1 MFKKKKKKK
10 KRIVEVEHKTHIKV
24 HVIESTTLPP
34 HECTINIYKY
44 TCPLTSQYLHRRG
57 LINPIGVC
65 HLSQCKD
72 VMIMTHGVDGGGG
85 KAMISQAER
94 DPSIQIRLPGSSHSS
109 PSPPPSP
116 SLLRSSRTF
125 AHGISWI
132 VLSVILRRR
141 RRILLFA
148 PVIYIS
154 CMLFHMHKASFDA
167 GPTIHR
173 RPAPGSVYRSPQVY
187 AKLRAEIDADN
198 ATADA
203 VRLRMWAL

>member
-1 MFKKKKKKK
+1 MYNKY
-10 KRIVEVEHKTHIKV
+10 IY
-24 HVIESTTLPP
+24 
-34 HECTINIYKY
+34 IN
-44 TCPLTSQYLHRRG
+44 TSPLTSQFLHRRG

-65 HLSQCKD
+65 HLPLSQCKD
-72 VMIMTHGVDGGGG
+72 VMITTHGVDEGGG

-109 PSPPPSP
+109 PSSPPSP
-116 SLLRSSRTF
+116 SLPRSKSTSQANQTF
-125 AHGISWI
+125 VQRISWI

-154 CMLFHMHKASFDA
+154 CMLFHMRTASFDA

-187 AKLRAEIDADN
+187 AKLRAVIDADN

-203 VRLRMWAL
+203 VRFASVFFFD

>member
-1 MFKKKKKKK
+1 
-10 KRIVEVEHKTHIKV
+10 
-24 HVIESTTLPP
+24 
-34 HECTINIYKY
+34 
-44 TCPLTSQYLHRRG
+44 
-57 LINPIGVC
+57 
-65 HLSQCKD
+65 
-72 VMIMTHGVDGGGG
+72 
-85 KAMISQAER
+85 MISQAER

-116 SLLRSSRTF
+116 TLPRSKSTSQANQTF
-125 AHGISWI
+125 AQRISWI

-154 CMLFHMHKASFDA
+154 CMLFHMRTASFDA

-187 AKLRAEIDADN
+187 AKLRAVIDADN

-203 VRLRMWAL
+203 VRFASVFFFDQLMSSLLPYYCYIYKVLVVIDMLYPFLTLDAIVFILAINDLETFV